1 MGSRRALLASLALLA
16 FVVLGIVA
24 VQGLPALLDWDARRP
39 QLAAIAGERLGR
51 PVSLDG
57 PVTLTLLPQPRL
69 EAAQVRIGGDGE
81 GIGIATRALH
91 LRLDLGA
98 LLLGRVAVRELSLVG
113 AEIRLPWPPANFAAL
128 APPPWLTALD
138 ARLEDS
144 RILIGGVALEGVRA
158 RLVAGGPAEA
168 LVADGA
174 LAWRGRE
181 LRFAATLGRA
191 GDDGISPLDLVFNTG
206 PAELQARGMLL
217 PE

>member
-98 LLLGRVAVRELSLVG
+98 LLL
-113 AEIRLPWPPANFAAL
+113 AASRC
-128 APPPWLTALD
+128 ASCRWWVPRSACRGPPP
-138 ARLEDS
+138 
-144 RILIGGVALEGVRA
+144 
-158 RLVAGGPAEA
+158 
-168 LVADGA
+168 
-174 LAWRGRE
+174 
-181 LRFAATLGRA
+181 
-191 GDDGISPLDLVFNTG
+191 ISPPWRRRPG
-206 PAELQARGMLL
+206 
-217 PE
+217 

>member
-1 MGSRRALLASLALLA
+1 
-16 FVVLGIVA
+16 
-24 VQGLPALLDWDARRP
+24 
-39 QLAAIAGERLGR
+39 
-51 PVSLDG
+51 
-57 PVTLTLLPQPRL
+57 
-69 EAAQVRIGGDGE
+69 
-81 GIGIATRALH
+81 
-91 LRLDLGA
+91 
-98 LLLGRVAVRELSLVG
+98 LSLVG

-217 PE
+217 PKGASKAA